1 MPQYI
6 KASLERSYA
15 ESFLRELEAGDN
27 QYFFFVAR
35 STPWTDENNPPNYTD
50 SVLSEYEVMNN
61 IIAYKK
67 ISPSDVLYA
76 LPRYEWTSGTV
87 YDQYS
92 DSTELFDD
100 SDPKIF
106 YVVTDENNVYKC
118 LVNNSGGQSTV
129 KPRIVGPESFTL
141 SDGYT
146 WKYLA
151 TLRESDLPYE
161 LTDYIPVDFAVQSTD
176 TETTNQYNTQN
187 SAVDGEID
195 RILVTNAV
203 GASAGV
209 YPYAIAS
216 TAASPITIEV
226 AAWNPDT
233 RVLKVSSSSVSKFNV
248 AYAANYRGHA
258 IRVNYSQVNPS
269 EINNYGIISNVSIG
283 NNEVSITV
291 NDDLIPFTV
300 TPTQTGA
307 FASVEIIPHVTIHGN
322 GTGAYGYSTLNSTN
336 RITSFTLVN
345 KGKGYT
351 NVEAVVSS
359 EKSATTVHPT
369 LTAVL
374 SPKGGHGSNLLKE
387 LNVKDIIVISQITE
401 YDSEAFIGGGTY
413 RQFGIIKNPVLSD
426 GTGRI
431 AGSETV
437 AYRDVALRENYGFS
451 VPESVVN
458 SLFTGSKN
466 NFLIGSETYTSGKVV
481 VLKSNK
487 DVNNNITVKVESN
500 SRNGRFITYE
510 DRKTLYE
517 VQLNTASGFS
527 VGETVEQTI
536 ASNTVLPDGSVYG
549 YQLVARGRI
558 ISIDYF
564 NSKLVVQLTSET
576 PFLITADTLG
586 VSPMIG
592 SVSESL
598 GNILTVNPTL
608 GEQVWVSENS
618 PQNVPV
624 IATYPDVTG
633 TTTAP
638 LFRVVSVSDQYYDLD
653 KIPSYRGLYLLE
665 VSSSVGSATGVVD
678 VTSSP
683 LSPNSFSVG
692 DVVVQGV
699 TGGYSRY
706 GYGTVYNWDYVNP
719 SFGRLY
725 LTNVK
730 GAFKSVA
737 THGLT
742 GTTLGEYLVSAVEQ
756 PEVLPTSGEVL
767 YIDNVRYIQRS
778 AKQEEEFRIRLGF

>member
-35 STPWTDENNPPNYTD
+35 ATPWTDENNPPNYTD

-92 DSTELFDD
+92 DTAELFGDA
-100 SDPKIF
+100 DPQIF

-161 LTDYIPVDFAVQSTD
+161 LTDYIPVDFAVRSTD

-195 RILVTNAV
+195 RIIVANAV
-203 GASAGV
+203 GASAGQ
-209 YPYAIAS
+209 YPYAIAAS
-216 TAASPITIEV
+216 SASPVTIEV
-226 AAWNPDT
+226 SEWNPDT
-233 RVLKVSSSSVSKFNV
+233 RVLKVASTSVAKFNS
-248 AYAANYRGHA
+248 AYASNYRGYA

-291 NDDLIPFTV
+291 DNDLIPFTV
-300 TPTQTGA
+300 TPTVTGA
-307 FASVEIIPHVTIHGN
+307 FASVEIIPHVTVHGN
-322 GTGAYGYSTLNSTN
+322 GTGAYGYTTLNSSN
-336 RITSFTLVN
+336 RITTFTLVN
-345 KGKGYT
+345 KGRGYT
-351 NVEAVVSS
+351 NVEAVVTS
-359 EKSATTVHPT
+359 EKSAVTMHPT

-374 SPKGGHGSNLLKE
+374 SPKGGHGSNLIKE
-387 LNVKDIIVISQITE
+387 LNVKDIIVISEITE

-437 AYRDVALRENYGFS
+437 AYRDVVLRENYGFS
-451 VPESVVN
+451 VPESTVAE
-458 SLFTGSKN
+458 LFTGSTN

-487 DVNNNITVKVESN
+487 DVNNNITVKIESN
-500 SRNGRFITYE
+500 SRSGRFITYE
-510 DRKTLYE
+510 DRRNLYTI
-517 VQLNTASGFS
+517 QLNTSSGFS
-527 VGETVEQTI
+527 VDETVEQTI
-536 ASNTVLPDGSVYG
+536 SSNTILPDGSVYG
-549 YQLVARGRI
+549 YQLIASGKV
-558 ISIDYF
+558 ISVDFF
-564 NSKLVVQLTSET
+564 NSRMVVQLESET

-586 VSPMIG
+586 VGPLIG
-592 SVSESL
+592 SVSQAI
-598 GNILTVNPTL
+598 GDILTVDPTL

-624 IATYPDVTG
+624 IATYPDVSG

-638 LFRVVSVSDQYYDLD
+638 LFRVVSVGDQYYDVD
-653 KIPSYRGLYLLE
+653 RIPSYRGLYLLE
-665 VSSSVGSATGVVD
+665 ISSSIGSDIGVVD

-699 TGGYSRY
+699 TGGYPRY
-706 GYGTVYNWDYVNP
+706 GYGTVYNWDYINP

-742 GTTLGEYLVSAVEQ
+742 GTTLGSYLVSSIQQ